1 MEILEHHEKIHEAGH
16 GHHAAQGA
24 FKSTKRIA
32 ILISLLAALLAIAEM
47 GGKSAQN
54 ASVIA
59 NIEASNLWASFRPSR
74 SA

>member
-32 ILISLLAALLAIAEM
+32 RGYRSFINYRLRLLLNHGLIEQDQQPARVRPHRPKLIA
-47 GGKSAQN
+47 
-54 ASVIA
+54 
-59 NIEASNLWASFRPSR
+59 
-74 SA
+74 